1 MDYMNKKSISIVS
14 NNFWTIYKFR
24 LDIINLLI
32 SKGYHINLLAGK
44 DSYLDKFKDPNI
56 TNVVIPM
63 NERGMNIF
71 QEINTFK
78 NIYIS
83 HKKLKPNLVFN
94 FTLKPNI
101 YSGLACR
108 FLNLKYISMITGLG
122 HIFISGSH
130 ILKRMI
136 SFLLSYSLK
145 KSLEVWFTNKF
156 DKSYYEDNKI
166 VSNQF
171 TRIIPGAG
179 ALFKENESEFVYQSN
194 PYEFVMIARL
204 LKEKGVEEYLKTAL
218 YHKHDANLKFVLVG
232 SHKDNK
238 NYISKELLDEAIN
251 SNTITYK
258 EYIDDVTIIL
268 KQTACIVLPSYR
280 EGMST
285 ILLEAAVQKIPI
297 ITTKVPGCIDIV
309 PDESYGTLCE
319 PKDSG
324 SLINS
329 IDRFL
334 KLSEEDLEKQTNKTY
349 EHVKKNYSRDKIL
362 EVYDSCLKY
371 IE

>member
-1 MDYMNKKSISIVS
+1 MNKKSISIVS

-24 LDIINLLI
+24 FDIINLLI
-32 SKGYHINLLAGK
+32 SKGYHINLIAGK

-56 TNVVIPM
+56 TNVVIPI

-83 HKKLKPNLVFN
+83 HKKLKPALVFN

-122 HIFISGSH
+122 HIFISSSH
-130 ILKRMI
+130 MLKRMI
-136 SFLLSYSLK
+136 SFLLSCSLK

-156 DKSYYEDNKI
+156 DKSYYKDNNI
-166 VSNQF
+166 ISNQF

-179 ALFKENESEFVYQSN
+179 ALFSENKSDFMYKNN

-204 LKEKGVEEYLKTAL
+204 LKEKGVREYLKTAL
-218 YHKHDANLKFVLVG
+218 YHKYDANLKFTLVG
-232 SHKDNK
+232 SHKNDE
-238 NYISKELLDEAIN
+238 NYISKELLDGAIN
-251 SNTITYK
+251 SNTIIYK
-258 EYIDDVTIIL
+258 EYTDDLTIIL
-268 KQTACIVLPSYR
+268 KEASCIILPSYR

-319 PKDSG
+319 PKDSD

-329 IDRFL
+329 IERFL
-334 KLSEEDLEKQTNKTY
+334 KLNKEDLEQQTNKTY
-349 EHVKKNYSRDKIL
+349 EYVKKNYSRDKIL